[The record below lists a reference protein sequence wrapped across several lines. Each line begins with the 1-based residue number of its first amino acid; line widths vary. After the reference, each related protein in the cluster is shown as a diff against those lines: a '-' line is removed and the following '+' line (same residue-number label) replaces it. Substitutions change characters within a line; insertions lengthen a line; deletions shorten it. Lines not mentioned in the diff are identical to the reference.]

1 MWFNNYSSAENTG
14 DEEQSGISRL
24 TLSFITKHV
33 SLQTADLTKAKLTN
47 IGSERTW
54 RQTSKH
60 PKEQRAKPQLGM
72 CRKSQCAQNTQSRLA
87 YAHSTASIELWP
99 TCPKCA
105 GYPSMCIYSS
115 FATFLHRYVL
125 SSSRKDDRIAAHS
138 FWIISRS
145 SAWVLAVRMVRI
157 NSRSLMGAGILWEK
171 KEICKPCTVPK
182 GFIMVSYFCPFF
194 FVFSFLHYNY
204 VSRRIKKMQT
214 ASIAWLKVNL
224 KTRGIHCTS
233 HLIFQNVRNRNCY
246 ALS

>member
-1 MWFNNYSSAENTG
+1 M
-14 DEEQSGISRL
+14 
-24 TLSFITKHV
+24 
-33 SLQTADLTKAKLTN
+33 
-47 IGSERTW
+47 
-54 RQTSKH
+54 
-60 PKEQRAKPQLGM
+60 QLGM
-72 CRKSQCAQNTQSRLA
+72 LWTSQRAQNTQSRLA
-87 YAHSTASIELWP
+87 YAHSTASIELRP

-171 KEICKPCTVPK
+171 KESCKPCAVSK
-182 GFIMVSYFCPFF
+182 GFIMVSYLCIFF
-194 FVFSFLHYNY
+194 A
-204 VSRRIKKMQT
+204 IKKMQT
-214 ASIAWLKVNL
+214 ASVAWLKVNL
-224 KTRGIHCTS
+224 RNRGIHCTS
-233 HLIFQNVRNRNCY
+233 HPLFQNIRNRNCY